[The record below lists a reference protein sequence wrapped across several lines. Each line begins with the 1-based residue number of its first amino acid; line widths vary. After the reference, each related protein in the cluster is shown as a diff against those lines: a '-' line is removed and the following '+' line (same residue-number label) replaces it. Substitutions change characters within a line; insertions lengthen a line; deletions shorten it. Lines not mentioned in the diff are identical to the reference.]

1 MPSPEHSSQ
10 ELANFISI
18 TVKGLGDAS
27 LGAFLHRW
35 ENVIFSLIVVVSL
48 SVAAYLAQRG
58 RALIP
63 ERRLQN
69 VVELFVE
76 SISNFVSGVLG
87 EKEGRHYLPYIGTL
101 FLYIITM
108 NFMGM
113 VPGMKSP
120 TSSLNTTAALAIC
133 TFAYVQYTGLRR
145 LGIVGYLDHMAG
157 SPRIPEEKGI
167 FKIFLIL
174 LFIPIHILLFIIH
187 IIGEFVKPLSLALR
201 LFGNITG
208 EDALLYVFVM
218 LGLSMFSAW
227 KIPVGFPLQVPIMFL
242 SLISGAVQ
250 AMVFSLLSAVYIS
263 MMLPY
268 ESHAGGH

>member
-1 MPSPEHSSQ
+1 MSGSESSSQ
-10 ELANFISI
+10 ELANFIGI
-18 TVKGLGDAS
+18 TVKGLGDS
-27 LGAFLHRW
+27 GLGDFLHRW
-35 ENVIFSLIVVVSL
+35 ENVIFSLIAVAAL

-58 RALIP
+58 HALVP

-69 VVELFVE
+69 VVELLVE
-76 SISNFVSGVLG
+76 SMSNFVSGVLG
-87 EKEGRHYLPYIGTL
+87 EKEGRYYLPYVGTL

-120 TSSLNTTAALAIC
+120 TSSLNTTAALALC
-133 TFAYVQYTGLRR
+133 TFVYVQYTGLRR

-157 SPRIPEEKGI
+157 SPRIPEEKGV

-187 IIGEFVKPLSLALR
+187 IIGEFVKPVSLCLR

-218 LGLSMFSAW
+218 LGLAMFSAW
-227 KIPVGFPLQVPIMFL
+227 KIPVGFPLQLPIMFL
-242 SLISGAVQ
+242 SLIAGAVQ

-263 MMLPY
+263 MMLPNH
-268 ESHAGGH
+268 EEAKP

>member
-1 MPSPEHSSQ
+1 MSGSESSSQ
-10 ELANFISI
+10 ELANFIGI
-18 TVKGLGDAS
+18 TVKGLGDS
-27 LGAFLHRW
+27 GLGIFLHRW
-35 ENVIFSLIVVVSL
+35 ENVIFSLIAVVFLSL
-48 SVAAYLAQRG
+48 MAYFAQRN
-58 RALIP
+58 RSFVP

-69 VVELFVE
+69 MVEVLVE
-76 SISNFVSGVLG
+76 SLSNFVSGVLG

-101 FLYIITM
+101 FLYILIM

-120 TSSLNTTAALAIC
+120 TSSLNTTVALALC
-133 TFAYVQYTGLRR
+133 TFIYVQYTGIRR
-145 LGIVGYLDHMAG
+145 LGMIGYLDHMAG
-157 SPRIPEEKGI
+157 SPRMPEEKGV

-187 IIGEFVKPLSLALR
+187 IIGEFVKPVSLSLR

-227 KIPVGFPLQVPIMFL
+227 KSPVGFPLQIPIMFL
-242 SLISGAVQ
+242 SLIGGAVQ

-263 MMLPY
+263 MMLPHH
-268 ESHAGGH
+268 EEVKH

>member
-1 MPSPEHSSQ
+1 MSGSESSSQ
-10 ELANFISI
+10 ELANFIGVA
-18 TVKGLGDAS
+18 VKGLGGSA
-27 LGAFLHRW
+27 LGGFLHHW
-35 ENVIFSLIVVVSL
+35 ENTAFSLIAISL
-48 SVAAYLAQRG
+48 ISAAAYFSLRG

-69 VVELFVE
+69 MAEVLAESLSDFVC
-76 SISNFVSGVLG
+76 GVLG

-101 FLYIITM
+101 FFYILTM

-120 TSSLNTTAALAIC
+120 TSSLNTTIALALC
-133 TFAYVQYTGLRR
+133 TFVYVQYTGIRR
-145 LGIVGYLDHMAG
+145 LGIAGYFDHMAG
-157 SPRIPEEKGI
+157 SPRMPEEKGV
-167 FKIFLIL
+167 FKVFLIL

-187 IIGEFVKPLSLALR
+187 IIGEFVKPVSLSLR

-227 KIPVGFPLQVPIMFL
+227 KIPVGFPLQIPIMFL
-242 SLISGAVQ
+242 SLIGGAVQ

-263 MMLPY
+263 MMLPH
-268 ESHAGGH
+268 ESAEHH

>member
-1 MPSPEHSSQ
+1 MSGSESSSQ
-10 ELANFISI
+10 ELANFIGVA
-18 TVKGLGDAS
+18 VKGLGGSA
-27 LGAFLHRW
+27 LGGFLHHW
-35 ENVIFSLIVVVSL
+35 ENTAFSLIAISL
-48 SVAAYLAQRG
+48 ISAAAYFSLRG

-69 VVELFVE
+69 MAEVLAESLSDFVC
-76 SISNFVSGVLG
+76 GVLG
-87 EKEGRHYLPYIGTL
+87 QKEGRHYLPYIGTL
-101 FLYIITM
+101 FFYILTM

-120 TSSLNTTAALAIC
+120 TSSLNTTIALALC
-133 TFAYVQYTGLRR
+133 TFIYVQYTGIRR
-145 LGIVGYLDHMAG
+145 LGIAGYFDHMAG
-157 SPRIPEEKGI
+157 SPRMPEEKGV
-167 FKIFLIL
+167 FKVFLIL

-187 IIGEFVKPLSLALR
+187 IIGEFVKPVSLSLR

-227 KIPVGFPLQVPIMFL
+227 KIPVGFPLQIPIMFL
-242 SLISGAVQ
+242 SLIGGAVQ

-263 MMLPY
+263 MMLPH
-268 ESHAGGH
+268 ESAAHH

>member
-1 MPSPEHSSQ
+1 MSGAEQPSQ
-10 ELANFISI
+10 ELANFIGI
-18 TVKGLGDAS
+18 TVKGLGHSS
-27 LGAFLHRW
+27 LGGFLHRW
-35 ENVIFSLIVVVSL
+35 ENVIFSFIAAVFLVVI
-48 SVAAYLAQRG
+48 AYLAQRG

-69 VVELFVE
+69 ALEVLVE
-76 SISNFVSGVLG
+76 SLSNFVSGVLG

-101 FLYIITM
+101 FLYILIM

-120 TSSLNTTAALAIC
+120 TSSLNTTAALAFC
-133 TFAYVQYTGLRR
+133 TFVYVQYTGIRR

-157 SPRIPEEKGI
+157 NPRMPEEKGV

-187 IIGEFVKPLSLALR
+187 VIGEFVKPVSLSLR

-208 EDALLYVFVM
+208 EDALLYVFVI

-227 KIPVGFPLQVPIMFL
+227 KIPVGFPLQIPIMFL
-242 SLISGAVQ
+242 SLIGGMVQ

-263 MMLPY
+263 MMLPH
-268 ESHAGGH
+268 ESAEHH